1 MLYFSL
7 QVGPEHEAT
16 RRLWH
21 ETASRTLKRNK
32 RFQREIFGS
41 MSDVAVATAAGTF
54 EKRMA
59 FLAEKDVYD
68 RVFERA
74 VRGLYYYHFNEI
86 LGRDVEFSIY
96 PSTALTDEMYQLTV
110 NLPQNAI
117 GNDALI
123 YKYGRVEDVPKGSM
137 WIFQLYN
144 RHWILVVTEPK
155 V

>member
-1 MLYFSL
+1 
-7 QVGPEHEAT
+7 
-16 RRLWH
+16 
-21 ETASRTLKRNK
+21 
-32 RFQREIFGS
+32 
-41 MSDVAVATAAGTF
+41 MSNVAVATAAGTL

-68 RVFERA
+68 RVFERT
-74 VRGLYYYHFNEI
+74 VRGLYYHHFNEI
-86 LGRDVEFSIY
+86 LGRNVEISIY
-96 PSTALTDEMYQLTV
+96 PSTVLTDEMYHLTV

-137 WIFQLYN
+137 WIFQFYN

>member
-1 MLYFSL
+1 
-7 QVGPEHEAT
+7 
-16 RRLWH
+16 
-21 ETASRTLKRNK
+21 
-32 RFQREIFGS
+32 
-41 MSDVAVATAAGTF
+41 
-54 EKRMA
+54 MA

-68 RVFERA
+68 RVFERT
-74 VRGLYYYHFNEI
+74 VRGLYYHHFKEI
-86 LGRDVEFSIY
+86 LGRDVIFSIY
-96 PSTALTDEMYQLTV
+96 PSTTLSDEMYQLTV

-123 YKYGRVEDVPKGSM
+123 YKYGRVEAVPKGSM